1 MKIYIL
7 TKDSTRCF
15 GDGTE
20 LHFNDRFICICTDLN
35 TAKRAIDRHMEPYT
49 NFREKSSF
57 NGGMVYDREVYGRE
71 YVDRYDT
78 GDSEI
83 FRIRVK
89 EIDDIPEVKENSELK
104 KKIKEL
110 ELRVEYLDGYIKA
123 KGSVPVYKEKS
134 SEKKEEKSYV
144 NRW

>member
-35 TAKRAIDRHMEPYT
+35 AAKRAIDRHMEPYT
-49 NFREKSSF
+49 NFREKS
-57 NGGMVYDREVYGRE
+57 RELYGRE
-71 YVDRYDT
+71 YVDRYDA

-89 EIDDIPEVKENSELK
+89 EIDDIPEVKENEDLKKRVKNLEREIEELK
-104 KKIKEL
+104 SKQSGGFHTE
-110 ELRVEYLDGYIKA
+110 
-123 KGSVPVYKEKS
+123 PV
-134 SEKKEEKSYV
+134 EKKEEKSHV
-144 NRW
+144 KFW